1 MVSAMLASLGHRL
14 QTQDFGLPLRA
25 LVWWLKM
32 KNPACTAVTR
42 EAGRMGEMIAPTCG
56 APDRSRLATRAE
68 FILAVF

>member
-14 QTQDFGLPLRA
+14 QRKLRLPLRA

-42 EAGRMGEMIAPTCG
+42 EAGRMGKMIAPTCG
-56 APDRSRLATRAE
+56 APDRSSFATRAE